1 MGRINYKNVTNNN
14 VTYLKATYQMEYT
27 IVGTLCDIS
36 NVRNITD
43 RFRKREFVIVVDET
57 QNMKGYTNEQFIKFQ
72 LEQTKVLDIEG
83 FKIGD
88 ELTVTFDLKGKKADN
103 GTYFTNLRAIK
114 VEKADS
120 FCSPAPAPPKEGKEI
135 NMWAGKQKPGDKK
148 EFGCISDPHLLDPED
163 DMAKP
168 TVPKLPF

>member
-1 MGRINYKNVTNNN
+1 
-14 VTYLKATYQMEYT
+14 MEYT
-27 IVGTLCDIS
+27 ITGTLCDIS

-88 ELTVTFDLKGKKADN
+88 EITVTFDIKGNKTE
-103 GTYFTNLRAIK
+103 GGQYFTNLRALKI
-114 VEKADS
+114 ALG
-120 FCSPAPAPPKEGKEI
+120 FCSPAPTPRKEGKEI
-135 NMWAGKQKPGDKK
+135 NMFAGKQKPTDKT
-148 EFGCISDPHLLDPED
+148 ESGCISDPKLLDVND
-163 DMAKP
+163 DMAIP
-168 TVPKLPF
+168 TLPF